1 MMAPQPLNIGA
12 DKFFGLFELTALAR
26 LAPAAII
33 NRNSKIAQT
42 TAVQKTIRSMRSSSV
57 WGRASF
63 QRVLRYREI

>member
-12 DKFFGLFELTALAR
+12 DKFFGLFELTALATMV
-26 LAPAAII
+26 PAAII
-33 NRNSKIAQT
+33 NCNRTLTQT
-42 TAVQKTIRSMRSSSV
+42 TAAQKTIRSMRSSSV